1 MEQRLPD
8 VRPSP
13 RLIDRLR
20 TFQRDALAEVFDT
33 AFDDLYVLV
42 HALVADHA
50 TAERLAEETFGRVLD
65 RLPPEAGDLNLVRLW
80 LLNQAA
86 DAVRRVPRS
95 ALAGRGLREAV
106 ARLGHL
112 EHEAVTLRLVARLE
126 AAEVAVA
133 TGRRTSSVLGS
144 LVSGLRTLRTGSHPF
159 HPLSLP
165 TQQRQLDAAMDR
177 LLAGDSPVAAA
188 AWAPLVN
195 DAAGLLA
202 AAAGVVDLPREAAPA
217 AVRARLR
224 GRFLARAAER
234 RAGWF
239 HRSYTPAVV
248 PGRKPRREPS
258 PLSSATAMGLA
269 MLLAVL
275 AGGVLAVAAAFADP
289 DSQVYGL
296 KRAGEATLLGL
307 STDRISKAD
316 LEIKLAAER
325 TKEADSMASGRRPN
339 LALDAVDSRF
349 DDLRAAAA
357 DLAGIP
363 PAHRD
368 ARWKAVRDRLETEA
382 AKPVSDLERTL
393 TSGGYKAQ
401 AAQLKAAN
409 ERFQADH
416 QEFDKKLSVKTPTPQ
431 PSGAPTPVP
440 SSPTQ

>member
-1 MEQRLPD
+1 
-8 VRPSP
+8 
-13 RLIDRLR
+13 
-20 TFQRDALAEVFDT
+20 
-33 AFDDLYVLV
+33 
-42 HALVADHA
+42 
-50 TAERLAEETFGRVLD
+50 
-65 RLPPEAGDLNLVRLW
+65 
-80 LLNQAA
+80 
-86 DAVRRVPRS
+86 
-95 ALAGRGLREAV
+95 
-106 ARLGHL
+106 
-112 EHEAVTLRLVARLE
+112 
-126 AAEVAVA
+126 
-133 TGRRTSSVLGS
+133 
-144 LVSGLRTLRTGSHPF
+144 
-159 HPLSLP
+159 
-165 TQQRQLDAAMDR
+165 MDR

-325 TKEADSMASGRRPN
+325 TKEADSMASGRLPIRRPARGRRRPGRHSAGASGR
-339 LALDAVDSRF
+339 ALEGGPGPPRDRGGKTRQRSRA
-349 DDLRAAAA
+349 DTDLRR
-357 DLAGIP
+357 LQSPGR
-363 PAHRD
+363 PA
-368 ARWKAVRDRLETEA
+368 E
-382 AKPVSDLERTL
+382 
-393 TSGGYKAQ
+393 GGQ
-401 AAQLKAAN
+401 
-409 ERFQADH
+409 
-416 QEFDKKLSVKTPTPQ
+416 
-431 PSGAPTPVP
+431 
-440 SSPTQ
+440 

>member
-1 MEQRLPD
+1 M
-8 VRPSP
+8 
-13 RLIDRLR
+13 
-20 TFQRDALAEVFDT
+20 
-33 AFDDLYVLV
+33 
-42 HALVADHA
+42 
-50 TAERLAEETFGRVLD
+50 
-65 RLPPEAGDLNLVRLW
+65 
-80 LLNQAA
+80 
-86 DAVRRVPRS
+86 
-95 ALAGRGLREAV
+95 
-106 ARLGHL
+106 
-112 EHEAVTLRLVARLE
+112 
-126 AAEVAVA
+126 
-133 TGRRTSSVLGS
+133 
-144 LVSGLRTLRTGSHPF
+144 
-159 HPLSLP
+159 
-165 TQQRQLDAAMDR
+165 
-177 LLAGDSPVAAA
+177 AAA

-296 KRAGEATLLGL
+296 KRAGEASLLGL